1 MCTMTHVAI
10 RCVALLFL
18 LAGVDAIVNLLMAL
32 CVRCALVSL
41 HITDLM
47 DELFFY
53 GVHSAQG
60 FKLIIGLD
68 CAERQRGAA
77 MTKKSRCHLI
87 SINFQRAVAFF
98 FSYSTQSYG
107 ATLKRKKRFTL
118 FIMLPQPLWDVI
130 ET

>member
-32 CVRCALVSL
+32 CARCALVSL

-77 MTKKSRCHLI
+77 MTKKTRCHLI

-98 FSYSTQSYG
+98 FLLFHAVVWCHLET
-107 ATLKRKKRFTL
+107 KKTIHTFYNAPTAA
-118 FIMLPQPLWDVI
+118 VGCN
-130 ET
+130 